1 MLHTETAIG
10 SAMKRSGFDARGYE
24 RRAAAIRLLQLFNGD
39 YGLAVNELR
48 AAKHDMAAMK
58 SAGKGQNLHDTQL
71 QVAVSPPPQDD
82 DAGHTMSDNP
92 DPCASASSTKSAPG
106 GRFVRDTQSH
116 GASGLRPPKP
126 QSKQDIAA
134 RIAIEKEAAKT
145 LLATMR
151 TADGKAWGD
160 VGFHELHGMDRDGAL
175 ARSILALYGHRVAN
189 GKAKDQFRPLKDL
202 LSPTEFDAAVAHAN
216 GAAND

>member
-1 MLHTETAIG
+1 
-10 SAMKRSGFDARGYE
+10 MKRSGFDVRGCE

-58 SAGKGQNLHDTQL
+58 LAGKGQDTIGSL
-71 QVAVSPPPQDD
+71 SANASSSPPQDD
-82 DAGHTMSDNP
+82 DAGHLDV
-92 DPCASASSTKSAPG
+92 DAHLGRAGASSTQSAPG
-106 GRFVRDTQSH
+106 GQRTVDTPIPR
-116 GASGLRPPKP
+116 ASGRRLPKP

-175 ARSILALYGHRVAN
+175 ARSILALYGQRVAN
-189 GKAKDQFRPLKDL
+189 GKIRDQFLPLKDL
-202 LSPTEFDAAVAHAN
+202 LSPTEFDAAVAHAK
-216 GAAND
+216 GAANG